1 MKHIK
6 QLKFVLAGIVAFT
19 TVLTLIR
26 PAITFENTICGLEEH
41 THTEECYQTIQNT
54 VPHKTLNCTEESLH
68 IHKHS
73 PNCYD
78 ENNNI
83 ICGYAD
89 YMIHEHNED
98 CYDENNQLVCTLPE
112 IKEHTHD
119 GNCYDSENNLICDK
133 QEFIEHTHDNNC
145 YDPEG
150 NLICG
155 LPELK
160 KHIHEDSCFTQTEET
175 IEEQQLVCDKQE
187 HIHTEECYEKEE
199 EIEYV
204 CGKEEH
210 THDTSCYNEDN
221 ELICGKEEHVHTNNC
236 FTNLEKTNDE
246 IVIEENEEKNELN
259 AQGEDYS
266 ICVKYSGQNV
276 LPEDVTLNVME
287 VSEDSDEYEDYLIRT
302 IESIEEIHDITDLS
316 FVRFFNIEFLSEGK
330 KVEPTAPIF
339 VTITYNDLI
348 EIDGEAKTVHFAD
361 DETEVIDVQVEQNEN
376 TTCFSHTQSSFSVIG
391 NVVYRSASES
401 SSLMSF
407 KDSSHQVTF
416 KIKNNEGNYENVGTG
431 TYSVD
436 ENGKAYITSEQ
447 AETVFKGYGYKSA
460 LGASNI
466 VYSYDD
472 IYQIQYVD
480 NDGIV
485 KEYSM
490 DVNGAQFV
498 AGTSIQ
504 LWEKNDTDAQKF
516 RIRSANG
523 SSYYIT
529 PYENDGL
536 YVHADSGNNET
547 LLYLSNNYTTGS
559 TWNIIKNNN
568 GIVNIETT
576 LNSGTY
582 INLDEGKI
590 PTSGMSGKLHL
601 YAANNNNNWKL
612 NQIYEYQN
620 ATDYKNT
627 DGTYKIY
634 LAPNGNGSLVCVYDT
649 DKSAINT
656 QEDLK
661 KLEKS
666 GSYYLQNDINIT
678 STEGK
683 GFIAEIKQDVVSTL
697 YLNGHTITYD
707 IPNEQSRNSLFWIR
721 ENGSLTI
728 EEEQPGET
736 IEPVSQDLFGNLA
749 TCENDIL
756 TYYVTKVSPSLI
768 DGTTT
773 DTLMKHTVDLR
784 KVGGIISNTSPQQF
798 IYGEGNS
805 TIIINGGRFSNPKG
819 YWTIKVDGVTDD
831 GTNSSILSPTLNI
844 NGGYFYGN
852 NNGIANETGKYG
864 GNIHFNSNSNSNAS
878 FSITGGVI
886 AANSAGK
893 GGGVYAKNGTFTM
906 TGGIISGNQ
915 VARAYV
921 TNEGDHGKGGG
932 LFLEDVTASISG
944 GYITNNR
951 VDYKCNATGSG
962 DHYGGGIVQY
972 GGNLTISENAY
983 ITGNYHLESG
993 GGIGFCGNQFIMTG
1007 GYVSSNVAKKAE
1019 GGGIRISNGNITSL
1033 ITGGYIS
1040 NNYSETNHDWGGGG
1054 IFVQQDQSLQIM
1066 NAVFTQNTADG
1077 FGGGVGGCST
1087 GQIVAVDN
1095 TSGGVAIYGNSAKGE
1110 VMAGSDG
1117 VPNSK
1122 QDDLIA
1128 RANEVFMKNG
1138 YNDFFCALNSSV
1150 SGTMLGNGDNNWH
1163 GSCDFKSI
1171 DITKGIIASANSM
1184 MGLNANPSAE
1194 DIAAAKTKASV
1205 FITGNHSGTHGGG
1218 IMSNGIL
1225 ILGNATN
1232 ISMSPGLQIDTNK
1245 ILKKGDGTSVPVHQG
1260 QYEFLLLNKNPIEN
1274 NYEEADIVART
1285 SNDLNGNIIID
1296 IGFDRVG
1303 TYTYYLLEKNGGQ
1316 SLVTYDPTVYKIEV
1330 TVGIQTKKLTINQGT
1345 TVTITSYVVTGV
1357 TVEDARD
1364 SKELNTYSSN
1374 LNAMNHKAVL
1384 HFNKT
1389 DTNAGFT
1396 NTVTESYYFRIKK
1409 VDQHNK
1415 PLQFVEFTLKDENG
1429 QQIITTKTDKEGNVS
1444 FLVEKNKTYQ
1454 VFETK
1459 PEHYSGAGP
1468 WILEITS
1475 NGEAIIYNAKQSD
1488 NGSLV
1493 QDGNGTSLSKTETD
1507 NICYF
1512 DYEIVNILT
1521 EYELP
1526 ETGGPGDWLYIGSG
1540 ILLITLAGYFLIK
1553 RRIHRKEDIIS
1564 H

>member
-41 THTEECYQTIQNT
+41 THTEECYQTIENT

-89 YMIHEHNED
+89 YMIHEHNDD

-119 GNCYDSENNLICDK
+119 DTCYDSENNLICDK
-133 QEFIEHTHDNNC
+133 QEYIEHKHDSSC
-145 YDPEG
+145 YDSEG
-150 NLICG
+150 NLTCV

-175 IEEQQLVCDKQE
+175 VEEQQLVCDKQE
-187 HIHTEECYEKEE
+187 HTHTEECYEKEE

-236 FTNLEKTNDE
+236 LTNLEKTNDE

-302 IESIEEIHDITDLS
+302 IESIEGIHDITDLS

-330 KVEPTAPIF
+330 KVEPTAPVF
-339 VTITYNDLI
+339 VTITYDDLI

-416 KIKNNEGNYENVGTG
+416 KIKNSNGEYKKIGTG
-431 TYSVD
+431 TYSID
-436 ENGKAYITSEQ
+436 ENGKAYITSQQ
-447 AETVFKGYGYKSA
+447 AETVFKDYGYRSA
-460 LGASNI
+460 LGASGI
-466 VYSYDD
+466 IYSYDD
-472 IYQIQYVD
+472 IYQIQYV
-480 NDGIV
+480 NNAGL
-485 KEYSM
+485 ETNHSM
-490 DVNGAQFV
+490 DVNGANF
-498 AGTSIQ
+498 ATGTQIQ
-504 LWEKNDTDAQKF
+504 LWQKNDTDAQKF
-516 RIRSANG
+516 RIRSAND

-529 PYENDGL
+529 PYRQDGL
-536 YVHADSGNNET
+536 FVHADSGDDGT
-547 LLYLSNNYTTGS
+547 LLYLSDSTSGS
-559 TWNIIKNNN
+559 TWNIIEKNN

-576 LNSGTY
+576 LYSDTY
-582 INLDEGKI
+582 INLDKEDI
-590 PTSGMSGKLHL
+590 SAGKLHL
-601 YAANNNNNWKL
+601 WKADNNNNWKL

-649 DKSAINT
+649 NKSAINT
-656 QEDLK
+656 QKDLE
-661 KLEKS
+661 KLETS
-666 GSYYLQNDINIT
+666 GSYYLQNDIIIKNT
-678 STEGK
+678 GDK
-683 GFIAEIKQDVVSTL
+683 GCIAEIKQDVVSTL

-707 IPNEQSRNSLFWIR
+707 ILDNQSGNSLFWIR

-728 EEEQPGET
+728 EEEQPVET

-749 TCENDIL
+749 TCKNDIL
-756 TYYVTKVSPSLI
+756 TYYVTDVSPSLI

-852 NNGIANETGKYG
+852 NNGIVNETGKYG

-893 GGGVYAKNGTFTM
+893 GGGVYARNGTFTM
-906 TGGIISGNQ
+906 TGGVISGNL
-915 VARAYV
+915 VAEGNV
-921 TNEGDHGKGGG
+921 THSGQHGKGGG

-944 GYITNNR
+944 GYVTNNR
-951 VDYKCNATGSG
+951 VDYQCTSIGYG

-972 GGNLTISENAY
+972 GGNLTISNNAY
-983 ITGNYHLESG
+983 VTGNYHEESG
-993 GGIGFCGNQFIMTG
+993 GGIGFCGNRFIMTG
-1007 GYVSSNVAKKAE
+1007 GYVSSNVANKAE
-1019 GGGIRISNGNITSL
+1019 GGGIRISNSNITSL
-1033 ITGGYIS
+1033 IEGGYIS
-1040 NNYSETNHDWGGGG
+1040 NNYSNTNHDWGGGG
-1054 IFVQQDQSLQIM
+1054 IFVQQDQSLQIK
-1066 NAVFTQNTADG
+1066 NAIFTQNTANG

-1095 TSGGVAIYGNSAKGE
+1095 THGGVAIYGNSAEGR

-1117 VPNSK
+1117 IPNSK

-1150 SGTMLGNGDNNWH
+1150 SGTMLGDGDNNWH
-1163 GSCDFKSI
+1163 GSCDFESI
-1171 DITKGIIASANSM
+1171 DITKDNIVSANSM
-1184 MGLNANPSAE
+1184 MGLNANPNAE
-1194 DIAAAKTKASV
+1194 DIATAKDNARV

-1225 ILGNATN
+1225 ILGNAKDV
-1232 ISMSPGLQIDTNK
+1232 SMSPGLQIDTTK
-1245 ILKKGDGTSVPVHQG
+1245 VLKKGNENGSSIPVHQG
-1260 QYEFLLLNKNPIEN
+1260 QFEFLLLNRNPIDSNGNTQYSET
-1274 NYEEADIVART
+1274 DIVART
-1285 SNDLNGNIIID
+1285 SNDLNGNVVID
-1296 IGFDRVG
+1296 IGFDHEG
-1303 TYTYYLLEKNGGQ
+1303 TYTYYLLEKNEGL
-1316 SLVTYDPTVYKIEV
+1316 SLVTYDPTVYEIEV
-1330 TVGIQTKKLTINQGT
+1330 TVGTQTKELKINERT
-1345 TVTITSYVVTGV
+1345 TITITYYLVNDVSVKIIKNPGTLNVEKSYLGHQ
-1357 TVEDARD
+1357 
-1364 SKELNTYSSN
+1364 
-1374 LNAMNHKAVL
+1374 NHKAVVHL
-1384 HFNKT
+1384 KKT
-1389 DTNAGFT
+1389 SENAGFT
-1396 NTVTESYYFRIKK
+1396 NIVKDSYYFRIKK
-1409 VDQHNK
+1409 VNQEEK
-1415 PLQFVEFTLKDENG
+1415 PLQFVEFILKDNNG
-1429 QQIITTKTDKEGNVS
+1429 QVITSKKTDKDGYVS
-1444 FLVEKNKTYQ
+1444 FLVEKGKTYQ
-1454 VFETK
+1454 VFEK
-1459 PEHYSGAGP
+1459 RPENYLGAGP
-1468 WILEITS
+1468 WILEVNN
-1475 NGEAIIYNAKQSD
+1475 NGDATIYDAKQSD
-1488 NGSLV
+1488 SSLV
-1493 QDGNGTSLSKTETD
+1493 KDGSGTSLAKTKKD
-1507 NICYF
+1507 NTYYF
-1512 DYEIVNILT
+1512 DYTIVNTLT
-1521 EYELP
+1521 EYKLP

-1540 ILLITLAGYFLIK
+1540 IGLIMIAGYFLIK
-1553 RRIHRKEDIIS
+1553 RRIHGKEDIPS
-1564 H
+1564 